1 MPPTVV
7 LQLDCY
13 ATYRGLITIAPTV
26 VLILDCYA
34 TYRGLTT

>member
-13 ATYRGLITIAPTV
+13 STYRGLTTIAPTV
-26 VLILDCYA
+26 VLQIDCYA